1 MEKSKKIEENFRRDL
16 DSLLKKYNAELEADD
31 DDKPYGLHTPIV
43 KITIHSVY
51 NEKNEQVSP
60 FVVFDL

>member
-1 MEKSKKIEENFRRDL
+1 
-16 DSLLKKYNAELEADD
+16 
-31 DDKPYGLHTPIV
+31 LHTPIV

-60 FVVFDL
+60 FVVFDLWLSFLPGQDKVFA